1 MIKDKA
7 PTFLHLADD
16 ICLQHAMQAY
26 IDEGRRGQTVR
37 HYYYKLLSSGAITLL
52 PHHQTS
58 GTNASNYV
66 SRLLSEARKNGSFP
80 WGAVVDNG
88 RRSSSYWWYRDMDEY
103 VSTESRSGYKL
114 NPWRGQTHRIEIFVE
129 KDGLLDMV
137 ESYVDQWRI
146 PVRVAKG
153 YSSTT
158 INKNA
163 ANRYGT
169 GRGWTIF
176 YLGDF
181 DPSGLDIERNLKD
194 ELRDLGVRP
203 DIQRVALTQ
212 EDTHTLPNVA
222 SVDIKMGDPRAKGF
236 LQRYGRDQK
245 GYEIEALPVSQFRQK
260 ILRAIAPYIDAD
272 AFQEA
277 IELERI
283 VKNQAAERLK
293 ESLSDFAAEI
303 YEKGVD
309 GSSLTLEEQLRY
321 FKPWQ

>member
-1 MIKDKA
+1 VIKEKA
-7 PTFLHLADD
+7 PTFLHLSDSV
-16 ICLQHAMQAY
+16 CLQHAMQAY

-80 WGAVVDNG
+80 WDAVVDNG
-88 RRSSSYWWYRDMDEY
+88 RRSSTYWWYTDMDEY
-103 VSTESRSGYKL
+103 VRTESRSGYIL
-114 NPWRGQTHRIEIFVE
+114 NPWRGQKQRLEIFVE
-129 KDGLLDMV
+129 NDGLLDMV

-146 PVRVAKG
+146 SVRVAKG

-212 EDTHTLPNVA
+212 EDTYTLPDVA
-222 SVDIKMGDPRAKGF
+222 AVDIKTGDPRAKGF
-236 LQRYGRDQK
+236 SRRYGDDQK

-260 ILRAIAPYIDAD
+260 ILRAIAPYIDVES
-272 AFQEA
+272 FQEA
-277 IELERI
+277 VELERL
-283 VKNQAAERLK
+283 VKAEAAARL
-293 ESLSDFAAEI
+293 EASLSDFAAEI
-303 YEKGVD
+303 YDNGVA
-309 GSSLTLEEQLRY
+309 GSSLALDEQLRY
-321 FKPWQ
+321 FKPW